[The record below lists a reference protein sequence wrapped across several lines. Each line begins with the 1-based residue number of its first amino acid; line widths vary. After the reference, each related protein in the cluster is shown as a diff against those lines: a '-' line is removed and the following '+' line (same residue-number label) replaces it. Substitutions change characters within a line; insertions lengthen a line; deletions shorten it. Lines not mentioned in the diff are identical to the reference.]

1 MASKSSER
9 NKILGGMAWKL
20 GERLSSQGVSFV
32 VSIILAR
39 LLTPA
44 EYGIIAMMNIFIVIA
59 NVFVI
64 SGFNTSLIQKKD
76 ADELD
81 FSTIYYCTLVMSII
95 MYVVIFF
102 SAPLMA
108 RYYDMPEMTVLTRV
122 FALSLIIQSYQT
134 IQQAYVA
141 RHMQFK
147 LNFKA
152 TLIGTTLSGV
162 IGVAMAYAGYGVWA
176 LVSQHIS
183 GIVINTLVLRF
194 LVEWRPRLMFSWERA
209 KGLMSYGSK
218 IMGSTLVNTL
228 YKEARQLLIGL
239 YYTPA
244 DLALYNRGSHM
255 PHLVTTNLDNTLR
268 SVLFPA
274 MSNHSDDLPRV
285 KQMLKRAIQNTSYV
299 TYFFLTLMAV
309 ASKPLIHVLLTD
321 KWIDCVPYMQI
332 MCVSLMLNTV
342 GVTNLQALKAIGKS
356 NEVLKL
362 ELFKKPVFL
371 LVILA
376 SLPFGVMAVVC
387 TSPINSLYALW
398 TNMGPTK
405 KYLNYSHM
413 EQIKDLLPSIFLT
426 CSMALVTWPITLL
439 PWNDFL
445 IMGIQVI
452 VAIISYIGFSVIFK
466 VDAYYYCKNI
476 ILEFISKRKKYETT
490 YPART

>member
-1 MASKSSER
+1 MASKKSER

-44 EYGIIAMMNIFIVIA
+44 EYGIIAMMNIFIVLA
-59 NVFVI
+59 NVFVV

-81 FSTIYYCTLVMSII
+81 FSTIYYCTLVMSIM

-102 SAPLMA
+102 AAPLMA
-108 RYYDMPEMTVLTRV
+108 SYYNMPEMTILTRV

-152 TLIGTTLSGV
+152 TLIGTIMSGV
-162 IGVAMAYAGYGVWA
+162 IGVVMAYAGYGVWA
-176 LVSQHIS
+176 LVAQHIS
-183 GIVINTLVLRF
+183 SIVINTLVLRF
-194 LVEWRPRLMFSWERA
+194 LVEWRPKLMFSWERA

-274 MSNHSDDLPRV
+274 MSNHSNDLPRV
-285 KQMLKRAIQNTSYV
+285 KQMLKRAIANTAYI
-299 TYFFLTLMAV
+299 TYFCLTLLAV
-309 ASKPLIHVLLTD
+309 VSEPLIRVLLTD
-321 KWIDCVPYMQI
+321 KWIECVPYMQI
-332 MCVSLMLNTV
+332 LCITFMLQTVSVSNV
-342 GVTNLQALKAIGKS
+342 QALKAIGKS

-362 ELFKKPVFL
+362 ELIKKPVFL
-371 LVILA
+371 LVIFA
-376 SLPFGVMAVVC
+376 ALPFGVKAIVW
-387 TSPINSLYALW
+387 TSPVNALYALW
-398 TNMGPTK
+398 TNMGPTRR
-405 KYLNYSHM
+405 YLNYSM
-413 EQIKDLLPSIFLT
+413 KEQLKDLFPGILLAA
-426 CSMALVTWPITLL
+426 SMALVTWPTTLL

-445 IMGIQVI
+445 IIGIQVI
-452 VAIISYIGFSVIFK
+452 VAIISYMVFSVIFK
-466 VDAYYYCKNI
+466 VEAYYYCRNMLLDLI
-476 ILEFISKRKKYETT
+476 KRKKKH
-490 YPART
+490 

>member
-1 MASKSSER
+1 MATKSSDR

-59 NVFVI
+59 NVFVV

-81 FSTIYYCTLVMSII
+81 FSTIYYCTLVMSVI
-95 MYVVIFF
+95 MYGVIFLT
-102 SAPLMA
+102 APLMA
-108 RYYDMPEMTVLTRV
+108 RYYNMPEMTLLTRV

-141 RHMQFK
+141 RNMQFK

-152 TLIGTTLSGV
+152 TLIGTIMSGI
-162 IGVAMAYAGYGVWA
+162 IGVVMAYAGYGVWA
-176 LVSQHIS
+176 LVAQHIS
-183 GIVINTLVLRF
+183 SIVINTLVLRC
-194 LVEWRPRLMFSWERA
+194 LVEWRPKFIFSWERA
-209 KGLMSYGSK
+209 KGLMNYGSK

-244 DLALYNRGSHM
+244 DLALYNRGNHM
-255 PHLVTTNLDNTLR
+255 PHLVTTNIDNTIR

-274 MSNHSDDLPRV
+274 MANHSDDLPRV
-285 KQMLKRAIQNTSYV
+285 KQMLRRAIMNTSYI
-299 TYFFLTLMAV
+299 TYFCLTLMAV
-309 ASKPLIHVLLTD
+309 ASEPLIRILLTD

-342 GVTNLQALKAIGKS
+342 GITNLQALKAIGKS
-356 NEVLKL
+356 GEVLKL
-362 ELFKKPVFL
+362 EMFKKPVFL

-387 TSPINSLYALW
+387 TSPLNSLYALW

-405 KYLNYSHM
+405 KYLNYSRR
-413 EQIKDLLPSIFLT
+413 EQILDLIPGVL
-426 CSMALVTWPITLL
+426 MATALAVVTWPLTFL
-439 PWNDFL
+439 PFNDFIIL
-445 IMGIQVI
+445 ALQVI
-452 VAIISYIGFSVIFK
+452 VAIASYIAISMLFK
-466 VDAYYYCKNI
+466 VEAFFYCKNI
-476 ILEFISKRKKYETT
+476 VKDLYKKKRKK
-490 YPART
+490 

>member
-20 GERLSSQGVSFV
+20 GERLSSQGVSLV

-59 NVFVI
+59 NIFVV

-81 FSTIYYCTLVMSII
+81 FSTIYYCTLVVSII
-95 MYVVIFF
+95 MYVFIFF
-102 SAPLMA
+102 TAPFMA
-108 RYYDMPEMTVLTRV
+108 RYYDMPEMTILTRV

-147 LNFKA
+147 LNFKS
-152 TLIGTTLSGV
+152 TLIGTIMSGV
-162 IGVAMAYAGYGVWA
+162 IGVTMAYAGYGVWA
-176 LVSQHIS
+176 LVAQHIS
-183 GIVINTLVLRF
+183 SIVINTLVLRF
-194 LVEWRPRLMFSWERA
+194 LVEWRPKLLFSWDRA

-285 KQMLKRAIQNTSYV
+285 KQMLKRAISTTAYM
-299 TYFFLTLMAV
+299 TYFCLTLLAV
-309 ASKPLIHVLLTD
+309 ASEPLIRVLLTD
-321 KWIDCVPYMQI
+321 KWIECVPYMQI
-332 MCVSLMLNTV
+332 LCISFMLQTVSVSNM
-342 GVTNLQALKAIGKS
+342 QALKAIGRS
-356 NEVLKL
+356 DEVLKL
-362 ELFKKPVFL
+362 EFFKKPVFL
-371 LVILA
+371 LVVFA
-376 SLPFGVMAVVC
+376 ALPFGVIAIVW
-387 TSPINSLYALW
+387 TSPLNALYALW

-405 KYLNYSHM
+405 KHLNYSHR
-413 EQIKDLLPSIFLT
+413 EQVKDLIPGILLAA
-426 CSMALVTWPITLL
+426 SMALVTWPITLL
-439 PWNDFL
+439 PINDFL
-445 IMGIQVI
+445 ILGLQVI
-452 VAIISYIGFSVIFK
+452 VALVSYLAISVIFK
-466 VDAYYYCKNI
+466 VEAYYYCKNI
-476 ILEFISKRKKYETT
+476 ILDFISKRKKI
-490 YPART
+490 

>member
-1 MASKSSER
+1 MTKKSSER

-76 ADELD
+76 ADEID

-95 MYVVIFF
+95 MYVAIFLG
-102 SAPLMA
+102 APFMA
-108 RYYDMPEMTVLTRV
+108 RYYDMPEMTILTRV

-176 LVSQHIS
+176 LVTQHIS
-183 GIVINTLVLRF
+183 SIVINTLVLRF

-244 DLALYNRGSHM
+244 DLALYNRGNHM

-274 MSNHSDDLPRV
+274 MSNYSDDKKRV
-285 KQMLKRAIQNTSYV
+285 KQMLRRAIMNTSYI
-299 TYFFLTLMAV
+299 TYFCLTLMAV
-309 ASKPLIHVLLTD
+309 AAKPIIHVLLTD
-321 KWIDCVPYMQI
+321 KWIECAPYMQI

-342 GVTNLQALKAIGKS
+342 GVANLQALKAIGKS
-356 NEVLKL
+356 GEVLKL
-362 ELFKKPVFL
+362 EMFKKPVFL

-398 TNMGPTK
+398 TNMGPTQK
-405 KYLNYSHM
+405 HLNYSHL
-413 EQIKDLLPSIFLT
+413 EQIKDLLPGILLAAG
-426 CSMALVTWPITLL
+426 MAIATWPITLL
-439 PWNDFL
+439 PINDYMIIGL
-445 IMGIQVI
+445 QTI
-452 VAIISYIGFSVIFK
+452 VAAVSYIVLSIIFK
-466 VDAYYYCKNI
+466 VEAFYYCKKTA
-476 ILEFISKRKKYETT
+476 LDFIKKRNKKK
-490 YPART
+490 